1 MTPCS
6 LSQDQVERE
15 IEEQDAKIASK
26 DQEIEKL
33 KKEIKNLT
41 AKIQGLLQ
49 NQKRIN
55 DSQYFNKGQHS
66 WKNSNIMMGGK
77 YVDMKQIEAERK
89 RLQEMKKLSEIRV
102 ELYQTSIMQEEKS
115 LQKYW
120 FEFVKNEKEIVF
132 KSRKTIMD
140 RPSWKNE

>member
-1 MTPCS
+1 
-6 LSQDQVERE
+6 
-15 IEEQDAKIASK
+15 
-26 DQEIEKL
+26 
-33 KKEIKNLT
+33 
-41 AKIQGLLQ
+41 
-49 NQKRIN
+49 
-55 DSQYFNKGQHS
+55 
-66 WKNSNIMMGGK
+66 MMGGK